1 MIESTT
7 DLQGEQKVTTQT
19 SRSFD
24 DVYWSGRRTAGDV
37 AVPVHV
43 IKVTDADVNA
53 QADGSLHNPS
63 LTKPLCGAVVDEV
76 ADTVRLQPNTTDH

>member
-1 MIESTT
+1 MSTGPV
-7 DLQGEQKVTTQT
+7 GEQTH
-19 SRSFD
+19 
-24 DVYWSGRRTAGDV
+24 AGDV

-53 QADGSLHNPS
+53 QADGSLRNPS

-76 ADTVRLQPNTTDH
+76 ADTVRLQPYTTDH